1 MGRKRGKYYVNPEDL
16 KSDLLE
22 YQQSGVI
29 SEELGKKLILIAERF
44 SRKWNLNGYTN
55 NYKGDFIGDAILRMV
70 VQIDKIDL
78 SHPKCNPF
86 SYLSTTCENAIK
98 AFFNKENKYNR
109 AKDTLTDYYFNEVEQ
124 NEGITFN
131 KNDEDE

>member
-1 MGRKRGKYYVNPEDL
+1 
-16 KSDLLE
+16 
-22 YQQSGVI
+22 
-29 SEELGKKLILIAERF
+29 LILIAERF

-70 VQIDKIDL
+70 KQIDKINL

-109 AKDTLTDYYFNEVEQ
+109 AKDTLTDYFYNEVEQ
-124 NEGITFN
+124 NEGITFK
-131 KNDEDE
+131 KNDEDQ